1 MWRGSMGTHARC
13 PAAASCP
20 AAACTS
26 RPPPSKSGSSFYLS
40 SLSHLVCLAFDELKP
55 TPSSLFALKPLLCSF
70 FVHSFFF
77 FFVRASSS
85 VFVLRRR
92 RRFLLP
98 LFFFFLYS
106 RYQDMFSNHDP
117 DVFGEELVA
126 DQRNFCLFS
135 RFMVH
140 VDFRKH
146 RLADALYAEAYRA
159 ARELG
164 AATATSNTTTQYFS
178 TPILQLLCSP

>member
-1 MWRGSMGTHARC
+1 MC
-13 PAAASCP
+13 
-20 AAACTS
+20 
-26 RPPPSKSGSSFYLS
+26 
-40 SLSHLVCLAFDELKP
+40 SLS
-55 TPSSLFALKPLLCSF
+55 
-70 FVHSFFF
+70 F
-77 FFVRASSS
+77 FFVRSPSS
-85 VFVLRRR
+85 VFV
-92 RRFLLP
+92 FVVVFFFF

-140 VDFRKH
+140 ADFRKH

-164 AATATSNTTTQYFS
+164 ADTDTSNTTTQYFS
-178 TPILQLLCSP
+178 TSILLLLLCSP